1 MPGPVRPRQPR
12 EVVVL
17 VVVVAVA
24 GAIFVGHDGEDAY
37 GHGNVHDDVYDHHCL
52 TGNSVLPEGP
62 ARGWRAA

>member
-1 MPGPVRPRQPR
+1 M
-12 EVVVL
+12 VL
-17 VVVVAVA
+17 VLVVAVA